1 MNTEPFKPV
10 FCDICPF
17 IYYCPVEQRAALRYI
32 VSREGALIPKEEDA
46 RFYAAMEL
54 AKKAAE
60 SCPGVILI
68 RESKLTESKKFD
80 S

>member
-1 MNTEPFKPV
+1 MSEEPFKPV
-10 FCDICPF
+10 FCGICPF
-17 IYYCPVEQRAALRYI
+17 IYYCPVEQRDALRYI
-32 VSREGALIPKEEDA
+32 SSREGALIPKEEDA
-46 RFYAAMEL
+46 RFHEAMDL

-80 S
+80 L